1 LSTGGG
7 QTKSTELLVALG
19 INDQISKK
27 NINTYIKNLKNIPNL
42 TVNLEIKGQNTQIF
56 NEYAKQIKALEQQ
69 LEAFNLKLKNVG
81 SGASP
86 TLSFFDDFKQQV
98 THSVK
103 SVDTLNKA
111 FGDIKI
117 NVSSFYKQLAKVP
130 TGDLQSL
137 KKLVSQLK
145 SEMESVATN
154 QFKLVGIQETQQ
166 NLQALE
172 NNLYNIY
179 ELQKTYADT
188 TTFDQLTSQITELNT
203 QITNIQLGEGLN
215 IAGISEIPS
224 QLDKINQGIAEF
236 GKNTTVAAQSS
247 TTLASS
253 IMDGIGLASTFK
265 TLAEDTSG
273 AGTAFSF
280 KALLGWNLV
289 GIAASAGGFVI
300 NKIIEDMEKAKQKVA
315 EFEANQKQLLNT
327 YDQNSE
333 TIDSLIPKY
342 ERLSEIVNNGN
353 ADNITLAEYRDIQN
367 ELATLMP
374 SLATGEDEYGKK
386 MVGSTEA
393 IKIKTELLKEQL
405 AIEKEK
411 AKTEEDKVRKTVIE
425 NKENEIDKYQSKI
438 DDRLIMFASGNK
450 DLANKVGIE
459 VAEKGFHFWR
469 DKPVYDSLEKMQE
482 KLLPDLQSKLAKAT
496 VLGNK
501 DDIENLKLLIS
512 NTEHYIKLIQE
523 PSIELNNLLP
533 EIQIDYIDNLDSI
546 ISKNEA
552 LKGNTE
558 ELAQTL
564 NAELISSANA
574 DEIQNLNSAL
584 ETLFND
590 KNASE
595 FVNDINDQFN
605 KLYYASPKQF
615 KEAQKDV
622 SDYIENIKE
631 TLKQVYPNI
640 DDTKLTS
647 IQEGLNQKLKKTT
660 KQYDEYKNQMNTTGL
675 SLHNFTSAATESGN
689 ELDNLASKMK
699 NYKDVTESAL
709 GISSSYVAAMDDSLF
724 SYEALTNQLAGYSQQ
739 TLVDIL
745 NKEHLTAQE
754 QKVIDL
760 LMSRYEIIKDLAS
773 VYPELLNNDS
783 IFIGLSEEK
792 IKIITAENKA
802 NDALLKASKLARE
815 NKLTEEQQATL
826 DLAIETNKR
835 IEIRNFEIAAL
846 KTKLA
851 PYAEKINNP
860 TSSSDIE
867 NLKNEMNYH
876 RAAAKYPELEIK
888 QAELYDLT
896 KLKIKYGEELSKVG
910 NSVSTVTKAEKEAN
924 KTTNQSIYITDKY
937 KQKLEELNLEI
948 EKQQKI
954 QSRFP
959 KHSAEY
965 KKAIEEQIK
974 LEKQK
979 LAVQE
984 NQVKA
989 LQAQIASGK
998 IQQTGT
1004 VSNKSTSTTST
1015 TSNGKINGFG
1025 GKINSG
1031 YGNRILN
1038 GKPDFHRGVDLNGSI
1053 GDRLDAPIA
1062 GKVIK
1067 AGDALANGMSGSYG
1081 NFVVIQDDTGIKHI
1095 MAHMDKVVAKIG
1107 DYVQAGTQIGTIGNS
1122 GNSTGAHL
1130 HYEQNTAD
1138 GKLIDSTPYVNQIRS
1153 GKASASTTSGGVSTV
1168 DTSQQA
1174 RDQAKSDKISAEK
1187 DAMAT
1192 RENLEK
1198 LNAESINADLARFDN
1213 LIAGID
1219 RSIKKSNILAN
1230 LQLEHSQEYRDELEK
1245 ETKHLKYKQD
1255 LLHKEA
1261 DLIREQLKRTDISP
1275 EYKDELTA
1283 KLSELSLAWWDV
1295 DESLKSVNEQVE
1307 NSKIAEFD
1315 KKIEKLNDS
1324 ISRSTTLMNMH
1335 VKGTKEYNDEQKNI
1349 ISKLYEKQK
1358 AYEAEAEALRKSIQ
1372 LDKLSIKEI
1381 ERKTERL
1388 KELSST
1394 WLETQSEIIRINSDI
1409 ADELIS
1415 TMKDAYGQQRDYELA
1430 LKDEQI
1436 KKTEE
1441 LYENTIKAYDLDAKA
1456 YEESIKDQMDV
1467 LDKAHKDKLKK
1478 LDEESKAFEDAIKR
1492 QLDLMR
1498 KQREEEGFDKDIGKL
1513 QKEEATIVAK
1523 INELSMDDS
1532 REARLQRK
1540 KLEEELAN
1548 ISEQIAEKQN
1558 DRQYELRE
1566 QNLQDELDTYISQHD
1581 AKKELED
1588 NNYNTAK
1595 EALDNQLELYNKDLE
1610 AKKKFEEDKYRA
1622 TKDQLDKERK
1632 EIVNH
1637 YDELINNEK
1646 YYADLRSQ
1654 IINGNVDAMSE
1665 KLSTFLGA
1673 FQNMN
1678 KNLIED
1684 LGLSWQELQNKIYQI
1699 TQLQGSL
1706 GNVSIP
1712 NQNLDLNSGS
1722 IISSSNTNNS
1732 SSNSSTPTNTARDN
1746 AWQQYL
1752 ANKKSWETASA
1763 TEKARLNA
1771 ENEKLRKQYG
1781 FQDGSYDAL
1790 KNLKKYHSGGIVGG
1804 KGNQLT
1810 ELTNK
1815 LFNTKP
1821 SEETVLAL
1829 KRELFVPENNISNMF
1844 TNIRAAIPDFKVQR
1858 PQGGT
1863 IRIDNLLSIENVSQ
1877 NANLDIDRL
1886 LDQGMNRL
1894 IDKMKPYGFKL

>member
-1 LSTGGG
+1 MSTGGG

-42 TVNLEIKGQNTQIF
+42 TVNLEVKGQNTQIF

-86 TLSFFDDFKQQV
+86 SLSFFDDFKQQV
-98 THSVK
+98 TSSVK

-137 KKLVSQLK
+137 KKIVSQLK

-154 QFKLVGIQETQQ
+154 QFKFVGIQETQQ
-166 NLQALE
+166 NLQVLE
-172 NNLYNIY
+172 TNLSNIY
-179 ELQKTYADT
+179 ELQRAYADT
-188 TTFDQLTSQITELNT
+188 TTFEQLTSQIAELNT

-215 IAGISEIPS
+215 IAGISEIPG
-224 QLDKINQGIAEF
+224 QLEKINQGIAEF
-236 GKNTTVAAQSS
+236 GKNTTVAAQNSKS
-247 TTLASS
+247 FASS

-265 TLAEDTSG
+265 TLGEDITG
-273 AGTAFSF
+273 LTFSPRN
-280 KALLGWNLV
+280 LLKFNAIATV
-289 GIAASAGGFVI
+289 GDFVI
-300 NKIIEDMEKAKQKVA
+300 NKIIESHEKKKQKIEELKAK
-315 EFEANQKQLLNT
+315 
-327 YDQNSE
+327 DQEILDSYTSNASE
-333 TIDSLIPKY
+333 IDSQL
-342 ERLSEIVNNGN
+342 ERYSQLENAMALGN
-353 ADNITLAEYRDIQN
+353 TDPTIIAEYRDISNQLGEILPN
-367 ELATLMP
+367 IVDR
-374 SLATGEDEYGKK
+374 EDELGNKIVVSAEALK
-386 MVGSTEA
+386 VKVG
-393 IKIKTELLKEQL
+393 LLKEQQ
-405 AIEKEK
+405 AIEAQIAER
-411 AKTEEDKVRKTVIE
+411 AAQEERNGNIETRKSTI
-425 NKENEIDKYQSKI
+425 S
-438 DDRLIMFASGNK
+438 
-450 DLANKVGIE
+450 
-459 VAEKGFHFWR
+459 
-469 DKPVYDSLEKMQE
+469 
-482 KLLPDLQSKLAKAT
+482 DLQKDQKSLVIDAADKLNYFSDSA
-496 VLGNK
+496 
-501 DDIENLKLLIS
+501 
-512 NTEHYIKLIQE
+512 
-523 PSIELNNLLP
+523 PSIEYTLRFSDEKGEPLLKTVADFEKKLEELDKLQSNAVKSGNSGLVDFYQKMSISVKHYMD
-533 EIQIDYIDNLDSI
+533 EISANEEQLTQNISAQKLDYISNIAHVISENDKLSDSL
-546 ISKNEA
+546 KN
-552 LKGNTE
+552 
-558 ELAQTL
+558 
-564 NAELISSANA
+564 NAEGFAAHLIEA
-574 DEIQNLNSAL
+574 
-584 ETLFND
+584 T
-590 KNASE
+590 
-595 FVNDINDQFN
+595 DI
-605 KLYYASPKQF
+605 
-615 KEAQKDV
+615 
-622 SDYIENIKE
+622 
-631 TLKQVYPNI
+631 
-640 DDTKLTS
+640 
-647 IQEGLNQKLKKTT
+647 G
-660 KQYDEYKNQMNTTGL
+660 
-675 SLHNFTSAATESGN
+675 
-689 ELDNLASKMK
+689 ELDNLQ
-699 NYKDVTESAL
+699 ESL
-709 GISSSYVAAMDDSLF
+709 TSLF
-724 SYEALTNQLAGYSQQ
+724 SNKNADTVIN
-739 TLVDIL
+739 DIIGSFQNMENATSETFDSMA
-745 NKEHLTAQE
+745 NKA
-754 QKVIDL
+754 KDKMGDISGDL
-760 LMSRYEIIKDLAS
+760 LKL
-773 VYPELLNNDS
+773 
-783 IFIGLSEEK
+783 GLSEKEVNSIMAALKQRYEDTTQKQKELSHEMKVNNLTFAEAKEKVEGTKNEVEKLTTIYEKLAGVSQKKVNDTSDLLYQYEMLTNKLQGYNEEEIRNLSQKGNLTAEEQRLVNILNSRDLVMKSLNKLYPSLLDQDGKLMSLDAEK
-792 IKIITAENKA
+792 IKVIEAENKA
-802 NDALLKASKLARE
+802 NQALLKAYELAAAGKMTAE
-815 NKLTEEQQATL
+815 GKATMVHL
-826 DLAIETNKR
+826 EETNKR
-835 IEIRNFEIAAL
+835 INNINAEIIALNKLQNEYNTTINKMSANDKYDVYNDMDL
-846 KTKLA
+846 LRKEKASMQAYDKTTLKLA
-851 PYAEKINNP
+851 ELATLSGAQSDYADSLMGIVNSIGK
-860 TSSSDIE
+860 SD
-867 NLKNEMNYH
+867 
-876 RAAAKYPELEIK
+876 
-888 QAELYDLT
+888 
-896 KLKIKYGEELSKVG
+896 
-910 NSVSTVTKAEKEAN
+910 KAQKESN
-924 KTTNQSIYITDKY
+924 KTTKESIYITDTY

-984 NQVKA
+984 DQVKA
-989 LQAQIASGK
+989 LKAQIASGK
-998 IQQTGT
+998 IQQTGN
-1004 VSNKSTSTTST
+1004 VSSNSSSSTST

-1025 GKINSG
+1025 GKTNSG

-1038 GKPDFHRGVDLNGSI
+1038 GEPEFHRGIDLDGSL
-1053 GDRLDAPIA
+1053 GARLDAPVS

-1067 AGDALANGMSGSYG
+1067 AGDALANGKNGTYG
-1081 NFVVIQDDTGIKHI
+1081 NLVIIQDDSGVQHL
-1095 MAHMDKVVAKIG
+1095 MAHMDNVVAKIG
-1107 DYVQAGTQIGTIGNS
+1107 DYVQVGTQIGTIGS
-1122 GNSTGAHL
+1122 TGNSSGPHV
-1130 HYEQNTAD
+1130 HYEQSLN
-1138 GKLIDSTPYVNQIRS
+1138 GKLIDPTSYVNQIRS
-1153 GKASASTTSGGVSTV
+1153 GKVSVSTTSGGVSTV

-1174 RDQAKSDKISAEK
+1174 HDQAKSDSISAEK

-1192 RENLEK
+1192 REKIEK
-1198 LNAESINADLARFDN
+1198 LNEESINADIARYTN

-1219 RSIKKSNILAN
+1219 RSIKKSNILSSQ
-1230 LQLEHSQEYRDELEK
+1230 QLEHSQEYRDELEK

-1261 DLIREQLKRTDISP
+1261 DFIREQLKRTDISP
-1275 EYKDELTA
+1275 DYKDELTTQ
-1283 KLSELSLAWWDV
+1283 LSELSLTWWDV
-1295 DESLKSVNEQVE
+1295 AESIEGVDEKIE

-1324 ISRSTTLMNMH
+1324 ISLSTTLMNMH

-1436 KKTEE
+1436 KKLEE

-1498 KQREEEGFDKDIGKL
+1498 KQREEESFDKDIGKL

-1610 AKKKFEEDKYRA
+1610 AKKKLEEDKYKA
-1622 TKDQLDKERK
+1622 TKEQLDKERK

-1665 KLSTFLGA
+1665 KLSTFLGD

-1678 KNLIED
+1678 KDLIED

-1712 NQNLDLNSGS
+1712 NQNFDLNSGS